1 METIEEEDDKV
12 LKMYERESIQ
22 SKENKKKDNNN
33 GNDNDNDNDNDNIKR
48 KISVGSSHSNNSFR
62 SQESNRYTK
71 LNETVLNA
79 VETFQVEDQKD
90 LIENIKIEEN
100 IYGENNKEENNINGI
115 NNDEGNDLK
124 ITQTTKEKLKEYK
137 IIILGDFGVGK
148 SSLIFR
154 FLNNKFKKETDDSPM
169 SENNRKII
177 QIDSNIRIIVN
188 IWDTADQERG
198 GKLQK
203 IYYKDIYGALLVFDL
218 TNKVSFESLSKWLNE
233 LKDNSPKDIV
243 YCFVGNKSDLE
254 EERAIE
260 YETIKDFINENLYYE
275 VSSKTGNNVNLAFEQ
290 LAYNIVMKQAEEEGN
305 PDKVIRGIEGRQT
318 QDLRMSGVKPK
329 KKCC

>member
-1 METIEEEDDKV
+1 METIVEEDEKDV
-12 LKMYERESIQ
+12 KMYERESIQ
-22 SKENKKKDNNN
+22 SKQNIKKDN
-33 GNDNDNDNDNDNIKR
+33 NDNDNDDIKR

-62 SQESNRYTK
+62 SQESNRFTK
-71 LNETVLNA
+71 LNDTVLNA
-79 VETFQVEDQKD
+79 VETFQVEEQKD
-90 LIENIKIEEN
+90 LVENMSIEEN
-100 IYGENNKEENNINGI
+100 IYGEKNKEENNINGI
-115 NNDEGNDLK
+115 NNVEDNDIK

-148 SSLIFR
+148 SSLIFT
-154 FLNNKFKKETDDSPM
+154 FLNNKFKRETDDSPKA
-169 SENNRKII
+169 ENNRKII

-188 IWDTADQERG
+188 IWDTDDQEKV

-218 TNKVSFESLSKWLNE
+218 TNKESFDNLSEWLNE

-243 YCFVGNKSDLE
+243 YCFVGNKADIK

-260 YETIKDFINENLYYE
+260 YETILDFVNENLYYE
-275 VSSKTGNNVNLAFEQ
+275 VSSKTGNNVSLAFEQ

-305 PDKVIRGIEGRQT
+305 PDKVLRRIKEKQT
-318 QDLRMSGVKPK
+318 QDLRT
-329 KKCC
+329 

>member
-1 METIEEEDDKV
+1 METIVEEDEKDV
-12 LKMYERESIQ
+12 KMYERESIQ
-22 SKENKKKDNNN
+22 SKQNIKKDN
-33 GNDNDNDNDNDNIKR
+33 NDNDNDDIKR

-62 SQESNRYTK
+62 SQESNRFTK
-71 LNETVLNA
+71 LNDTVLNA
-79 VETFQVEDQKD
+79 VETFQVEEQKD
-90 LIENIKIEEN
+90 LIENMNIEDN
-100 IYGENNKEENNINGI
+100 IYGQNNKEENNINEI
-115 NNDEGNDLK
+115 NNDEGNEIK
-124 ITQTTKEKLKEYK
+124 ITQTLKDKLEEYK

-154 FLNNKFKKETDDSPM
+154 FLNNRFKKETDDSPKA
-169 SENNRKII
+169 ENNRKII

-188 IWDTADQERG
+188 IWDTSDQEKG

-218 TNKVSFESLSKWLNE
+218 TNKDSFDSLRKWLNE
-233 LKDNSPKDIV
+233 LKDNSSEDIV
-243 YCFVGNKSDLE
+243 YCFAGNKSDLK

-260 YETIKDFINENLYYE
+260 YETIKDFVNENLYYE
-275 VSSKTGNNVNLAFEQ
+275 VSSKTGNNVSLAFEQ

-305 PDKVIRGIEGRQT
+305 PDKVIRGKEGRKT
-318 QDLRMSGVKPK
+318 YDLRMSSIKHK

>member
-1 METIEEEDDKV
+1 METIVEEDEKDV
-12 LKMYERESIQ
+12 KMYERESIQ
-22 SKENKKKDNNN
+22 SKQNIKKDN
-33 GNDNDNDNDNDNIKR
+33 NDNDNDDIKR

-62 SQESNRYTK
+62 SQESNRFTK
-71 LNETVLNA
+71 LNDTVLNA
-79 VETFQVEDQKD
+79 VETFQVEEQKD
-90 LIENIKIEEN
+90 LIENMNIEDN
-100 IYGENNKEENNINGI
+100 IYGQNNKEENNINEI
-115 NNDEGNDLK
+115 NNDEGNEIK
-124 ITQTTKEKLKEYK
+124 ITQTLKDKLEEYK

-154 FLNNKFKKETDDSPM
+154 FLNNRFKKETDDSPKA
-169 SENNRKII
+169 ENNRKII

-188 IWDTADQERG
+188 IWDTSDQEKG

-218 TNKVSFESLSKWLNE
+218 TNKDSFDSLRKWLNE
-233 LKDNSPKDIV
+233 LKDNSPEDIV
-243 YCFVGNKSDLE
+243 YCFAGNKSDLK

-260 YETIKDFINENLYYE
+260 YETIKDFVNENLYYE
-275 VSSKTGNNVNLAFEQ
+275 VSSKTGNNVSLAFEQ

-318 QDLRMSGVKPK
+318 QDLRMSRIKRK

>member
-1 METIEEEDDKV
+1 METIVEEDEKDV
-12 LKMYERESIQ
+12 KMYERESIQ
-22 SKENKKKDNNN
+22 SKQNIKKDN
-33 GNDNDNDNDNDNIKR
+33 NDNDNDDIKR

-62 SQESNRYTK
+62 SQESNRFTK
-71 LNETVLNA
+71 LNDTVLNA
-79 VETFQVEDQKD
+79 VETFQVEEQKD
-90 LIENIKIEEN
+90 LIENMNIEDN
-100 IYGENNKEENNINGI
+100 IYGQNSKEENNINEI
-115 NNDEGNDLK
+115 NNDEGNEIK
-124 ITQTTKEKLKEYK
+124 ITQTLKDKLEEYK

-154 FLNNKFKKETDDSPM
+154 FLNNRFKKETDDSPKA
-169 SENNRKII
+169 ENNRKII

-188 IWDTADQERG
+188 IWDTSDQEKG

-218 TNKVSFESLSKWLNE
+218 TNKDSFDSLRKWLNE
-233 LKDNSPKDIV
+233 LKDNSPEDIV
-243 YCFVGNKSDLE
+243 YCFAGNKSDLK

-260 YETIKDFINENLYYE
+260 YETIKDFVNENLYYE
-275 VSSKTGNNVNLAFEQ
+275 VSSKTGNNVSLAFEQ

-318 QDLRMSGVKPK
+318 QDLRMSTVKPK

>member
-22 SKENKKKDNNN
+22 SKQNKKTDNNN
-33 GNDNDNDNDNDNIKR
+33 GNDNDNDNDNDNLKR

-124 ITQTTKEKLKEYK
+124 ITQTTKEKL
-137 IIILGDFGVGK
+137 
-148 SSLIFR
+148 
-154 FLNNKFKKETDDSPM
+154 
-169 SENNRKII
+169 
-177 QIDSNIRIIVN
+177 
-188 IWDTADQERG
+188 
-198 GKLQK
+198 
-203 IYYKDIYGALLVFDL
+203 
-218 TNKVSFESLSKWLNE
+218 
-233 LKDNSPKDIV
+233 
-243 YCFVGNKSDLE
+243 
-254 EERAIE
+254 
-260 YETIKDFINENLYYE
+260 
-275 VSSKTGNNVNLAFEQ
+275 
-290 LAYNIVMKQAEEEGN
+290 
-305 PDKVIRGIEGRQT
+305 
-318 QDLRMSGVKPK
+318 
-329 KKCC
+329 

>member
-1 METIEEEDDKV
+1 METIVEEDEKDV
-12 LKMYERESIQ
+12 KMYERESIQ
-22 SKENKKKDNNN
+22 SKQNIKKDN
-33 GNDNDNDNDNDNIKR
+33 NDNDNDDIKR

-62 SQESNRYTK
+62 SQESNRFTK
-71 LNETVLNA
+71 LNDTVLNA
-79 VETFQVEDQKD
+79 VETFQVEEQKD
-90 LIENIKIEEN
+90 LIENMNIEDN
-100 IYGENNKEENNINGI
+100 IYGQNNKEENNINEI
-115 NNDEGNDLK
+115 NNDEGNEIK
-124 ITQTTKEKLKEYK
+124 ITQTLKDKLEEYK

-154 FLNNKFKKETDDSPM
+154 FLNNRFKKETDDSPKA
-169 SENNRKII
+169 ENNRKII

-188 IWDTADQERG
+188 IWDTSDQEKG

-218 TNKVSFESLSKWLNE
+218 TNKDSFDSLRKWLNE
-233 LKDNSPKDIV
+233 LKDNSSEDIV
-243 YCFVGNKSDLE
+243 YCFAGNKSDLK

-260 YETIKDFINENLYYE
+260 YETIKDFVNENLYYE
-275 VSSKTGNNVNLAFEQ
+275 VSSKTGNNVSLAFEQ

-318 QDLRMSGVKPK
+318 QDLRMSRIKRK

>member
-1 METIEEEDDKV
+1 METIEEEDDKEI
-12 LKMYERESIQ
+12 KMYERESIQ
-22 SKENKKKDNNN
+22 SKENKKNDNEN
-33 GNDNDNDNDNDNIKR
+33 GNDNDNDIENIKR

-62 SQESNRYTK
+62 SQESNRFTK

-90 LIENIKIEEN
+90 LIENMNIEEN
-100 IYGENNKEENNINGI
+100 IYEEKNKEENNINGI
-115 NNDEGNDLK
+115 NNDEGNDIK
-124 ITQTTKEKLKEYK
+124 ITQTIKEKLKEYK
-137 IIILGDFGVGK
+137 IIVLGDFGVGK

-154 FLNNKFKKETDDSPM
+154 FLNNKFKKDTDDSPKA
-169 SENNRKII
+169 ENNRKII

-188 IWDTADQERG
+188 IWDTADQEKV

-218 TNKVSFESLSKWLNE
+218 TNKESFDNLSKWLNE
-233 LKDNSPKDIV
+233 LKDNSPIDIV
-243 YCFVGNKSDLE
+243 YCFVGNKADLK

-260 YETIKDFINENLYYE
+260 YETINDFIFENLYYE
-275 VSSKTGNNVNLAFEQ
+275 VSSKTGNNVSLAFEQ

-305 PDKVIRGIEGRQT
+305 PDKVSRGIEGRQT
-318 QDLRMSGVKPK
+318 QDLRMSRVKRK
-329 KKCC
+329 KTCC

>member
-1 METIEEEDDKV
+1 METIVEEDEKDV
-12 LKMYERESIQ
+12 KMYERESIQ
-22 SKENKKKDNNN
+22 SKQNIKKDN
-33 GNDNDNDNDNDNIKR
+33 NDNDNDDIKR

-62 SQESNRYTK
+62 SQESNRFTK
-71 LNETVLNA
+71 LNDTVLNA
-79 VETFQVEDQKD
+79 VETFQVEEQKD
-90 LIENIKIEEN
+90 LIENMNIEDN
-100 IYGENNKEENNINGI
+100 IYGQNSKEENNINEI
-115 NNDEGNDLK
+115 NNDEGNEIK
-124 ITQTTKEKLKEYK
+124 ITQTLKDKLEEYK

-154 FLNNKFKKETDDSPM
+154 FLNNRFKKETDDSPKA
-169 SENNRKII
+169 ENNRKII

-188 IWDTADQERG
+188 IWDTSDQEKG

-218 TNKVSFESLSKWLNE
+218 TNKDSFDSLRKWLNE
-233 LKDNSPKDIV
+233 LKDNSPEDIV
-243 YCFVGNKSDLE
+243 YCFAGNKSDLK

-260 YETIKDFINENLYYE
+260 YETIKDFVNENLYYE
-275 VSSKTGNNVNLAFEQ
+275 VSSKTGNNVSLAFEQ

-318 QDLRMSGVKPK
+318 QDLRMSSIKHK